1 MKEINRLNDLFV
13 RYLIGTEGDE
23 DILENIVNA
32 VLNDVGFES
41 VSNLQIINP
50 YNLPENENLKE
61 SILDVKAKTKD
72 GKKIIIEI
80 QLVGNNNFIKR
91 ILYYIA
97 KNIASE
103 LKENEDYINV
113 SQMISISFINFNLNI
128 GSETDIKKEHKCL
141 QLSDINNPTLKLD
154 AFQIHV
160 VGFIR
165 FVEVL

>member
-41 VSNLQIINP
+41 VSNLEIINP

-61 SILDVKAKTKD
+61 SILDVKAKSKD
-72 GKKIIIEI
+72 GKKILIEI

-91 ILYYIA
+91 ILYYIILYS
-97 KNIASE
+97 K
-103 LKENEDYINV
+103 KY
-113 SQMISISFINFNLNI
+113 SFR
-128 GSETDIKKEHKCL
+128 IKRK
-141 QLSDINNPTLKLD
+141 
-154 AFQIHV
+154 
-160 VGFIR
+160 
-165 FVEVL
+165 